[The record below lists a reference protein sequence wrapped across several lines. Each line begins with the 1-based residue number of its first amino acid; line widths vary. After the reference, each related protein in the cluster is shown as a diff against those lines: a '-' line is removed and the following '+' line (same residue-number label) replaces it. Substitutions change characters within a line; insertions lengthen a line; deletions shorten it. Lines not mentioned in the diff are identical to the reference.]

1 MIRRIGAPL
10 ILASMS
16 AFLVCGAWAFV
27 RFWINDPD
35 PSGGPAMFIVIFIFM
50 PAAYLAALMSLVAL
64 ILYFRPSKVRDR
76 RIWRLGTI
84 LVLSLPG
91 FGASCFL
98 LPYTIGMF
106 R

>member
-1 MIRRIGAPL
+1 
-10 ILASMS
+10 
-16 AFLVCGAWAFV
+16 
-27 RFWINDPD
+27 
-35 PSGGPAMFIVIFIFM
+35 MFIVIFIFM